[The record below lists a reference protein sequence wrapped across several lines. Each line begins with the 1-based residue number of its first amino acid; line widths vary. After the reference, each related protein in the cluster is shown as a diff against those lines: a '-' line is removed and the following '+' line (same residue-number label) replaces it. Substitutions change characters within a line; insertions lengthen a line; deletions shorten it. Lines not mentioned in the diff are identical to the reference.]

1 VTITELVT
9 FLKASFR
16 KGDKLSIKTEDLLT
30 ATRKLN
36 SAEETVYLGEIH
48 RIPYGAETHLSSMP
62 LPNPLPDTPEILALT
77 EVFREAGATNPE
89 LWARSQVQ
97 EGKNQLARFSFLK
110 AISTDWLPETATD
123 WVEAQ
128 LHSTPTTAS
137 YPGAQLP
144 AVVQEMVTKGVR
156 LESIVDLVRVI
167 QFEALFHVCQTLDV
181 GNEADNPIADWA
193 LFEVDEQ
200 GQPTRVID
208 ALQESLLAFDPSG
221 REMRPRSK

>member
-1 VTITELVT
+1 
-9 FLKASFR
+9 
-16 KGDKLSIKTEDLLT
+16 
-30 ATRKLN
+30 
-36 SAEETVYLGEIH
+36 
-48 RIPYGAETHLSSMP
+48 MP

-77 EVFREAGATNPE
+77 EVFREAGATDPE

-128 LHSTPTTAS
+128 LHSTPATS
-137 YPGAQLP
+137 PYPGAQLP

-156 LESIVDLVRVI
+156 PESIIDLVRVI
-167 QFEALFHVCQTLDV
+167 QFEVLFHVCQTLDI
-181 GNEADNPIADWA
+181 GNEVDAPLADWA

-208 ALQESLLAFDPSG
+208 ALHESLLEFDPSG
-221 REMRPRSK
+221 RELRPRPE